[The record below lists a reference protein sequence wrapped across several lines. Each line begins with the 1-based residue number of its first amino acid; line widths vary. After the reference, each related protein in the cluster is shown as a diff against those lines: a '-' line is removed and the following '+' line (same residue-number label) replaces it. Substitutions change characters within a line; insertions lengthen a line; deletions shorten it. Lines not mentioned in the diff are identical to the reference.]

1 MLYCLSAPWVFNTQN
16 RLFSSACSF
25 ARKYAKIR
33 NLSFSDTSLRSP
45 AVEAPRVRNFA
56 TMCHKCTLIFLR
68 KLALERN
75 FHGKEMEFHGMDGP
89 MDRMDAQKS
98 RMETRESRWNAGV
111 AECPL

>member
-1 MLYCLSAPWVFNTQN
+1 M
-16 RLFSSACSF
+16 
-25 ARKYAKIR
+25 
-33 NLSFSDTSLRSP
+33 
-45 AVEAPRVRNFA
+45 RNFA

-68 KLALERN
+68 KLALEWN
-75 FHGKEMEFHGMDGP
+75 FHGMDRPIHGMELEFHGMNGQ